1 MTMNENI
8 KAEWQKIISNQ
19 VAFVEQALGELA
31 KLEAK
36 AVAQFTTGFEEVG
49 RFAKESLAQA
59 EKIGAEWRKQA
70 LEATKR
76 AAEILTPKA

>member
-1 MTMNENI
+1 MNENI
-8 KAEWQKIISNQ
+8 KSEWQKIVSNQ

-36 AVAQFTTGFEEVG
+36 AVEQFTTGVEEVG
-49 RFAKESLAQA
+49 RFARESLAQA
-59 EKIGAEWRKQA
+59 EKFSAEWRKQA

>member
-1 MTMNENI
+1 MNESI
-8 KAEWQKIISNQ
+8 KAEWQKIVSNQ
-19 VAFVEQALGELA
+19 VAFVEQAFGELA

-36 AVAQFTTGFEEVG
+36 AVAQFASGVEEIG

-59 EKIGAEWRKQA
+59 EKLGSEFRKQA

-76 AAEILTPKA
+76 AAEIFTPKA